1 LKNKAKRPDEL
12 IRKQARRFKRKRA
25 VERLFFG
32 FARAGS
38 YVFRRRGEGDPER
51 ILVLERILRIGD
63 SFVNR
68 PALKALREKHPGAGI
83 TVLSD
88 ELTAPLR
95 LADPWFDEVLVM
107 PSTTTR
113 VNEYVRRIREGRFG
127 VAYVMVTDRFS
138 LALPLRAGV
147 PERIGYDYAGR
158 GFLLTNRVEVP
169 PRVNEPGFVYGPDV
183 PPIHIARVWLNL
195 VEPGAE
201 PPAEYP
207 LFDPGE
213 EAREEARKFLAGLGL
228 DEPWSFVVFH
238 PFGADANYGWVP
250 ENWRELAALVRHGT
264 GKTVVYTGS
273 LADRRATAELTAE
286 TKDVNAAG
294 RLSVLGTVALAGRAA
309 AAVSVDTAMVHIAS
323 TIKTPVVALYGPG
336 DPVLWGPLGVPYR
349 TLIHPEP
356 CSICKRNR
364 CFQSERYC
372 MESITVEEVLQNIKE
387 VLYL

>member
-1 LKNKAKRPDEL
+1 LKQKTKRPDEL
-12 IRKQARRFKRKRA
+12 IRKRARRFKRKRA

-32 FARAGS
+32 FARVGS
-38 YVFRRRGEGDPER
+38 FAFRRRHEGDPER

-68 PALKALREKHPGAGI
+68 PALEALREKYPDADI

-95 LADPWFDEVLVM
+95 LADPWFDEVLIM
-107 PSTTTR
+107 PSTTAG
-113 VNEYVRRIREGRFG
+113 VNDYVRRIREGRFG
-127 VAYVMVTDRFS
+127 VAYVMGTDRLTS
-138 LALPLRAGV
+138 ALPWRAGV

-158 GFLLTNRVEVP
+158 GFSLTRRIGVP
-169 PRVNEPGFVYGPDV
+169 PRVNEPGFVYGPNV
-183 PPIHIARVWLNL
+183 PPIHIAQVWLNL

-201 PPAEYP
+201 PPTEYP

-264 GKTVVYTGS
+264 GKAVVYTGS
-273 LADRRATAELTAE
+273 LVDRRATAELTAE

-294 RLSVLGTVALAGRAA
+294 RLSVLATVALAGRAA

-336 DPVLWGPLGVPYR
+336 DPVLWGPLGVPHR
-349 TLIHPEP
+349 TLIHREP
-356 CSICKRNR
+356 CSICKRNK
-364 CFQSERYC
+364 CFQPERYC
-372 MESITVEEVLQNIKE
+372 MESVTVEEVLQNLKE

>member
-1 LKNKAKRPDEL
+1 LKQKIKRPDEL

-32 FARAGS
+32 FARFGRFA
-38 YVFRRRGEGDPER
+38 FPRRREGDSER

-63 SFVNR
+63 TLVNR
-68 PALKALREKHPGAGI
+68 PALKTLRGNHPKARI
-83 TVLSD
+83 TVLCD
-88 ELTAPLR
+88 EAVAPIR
-95 LADPWFDEVLVM
+95 RVDRWFDEIVATALEVT
-107 PSTTTR
+107 S
-113 VNEYVRRIREGRFG
+113 VSDYVKLIREGG
-127 VAYVMVTDRFS
+127 YGTAYLMVTDRLS
-138 LALPLRAGV
+138 SVLPWLAGV

-158 GFLLTNRVEVP
+158 GFSLTRRTEVP
-169 PRVNEPGFVYGPDV
+169 PRVNEPGFVYGPNV
-183 PPIHIARVWLNL
+183 PPIHIAQVWLNL

-201 PPAEYP
+201 PPTEYP

-264 GKTVVYTGS
+264 GKAVVYTGS
-273 LADRRATAELTAE
+273 LVDRRATAELTAE

-294 RLSVLGTVALAGRAA
+294 RLSVLATVALAGRAA

-336 DPVLWGPLGVPYR
+336 DPVLWGPLGVPHR
-349 TLIHPEP
+349 TLIHREP
-356 CSICKRNR
+356 CSICKRNK
-364 CFQSERYC
+364 CFQPERYC
-372 MESITVEEVLQNIKE
+372 MESVTVEEVLQNLKE